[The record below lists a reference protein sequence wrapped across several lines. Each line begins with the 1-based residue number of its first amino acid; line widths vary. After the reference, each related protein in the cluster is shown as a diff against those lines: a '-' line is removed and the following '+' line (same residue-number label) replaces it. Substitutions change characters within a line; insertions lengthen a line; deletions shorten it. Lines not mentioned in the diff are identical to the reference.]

1 MKPGAAL
8 TLPAPMVV
16 YLTRHAEKTSG
27 PDPELSE
34 RGMLRARNLATMLRR
49 AGIAHI
55 YATPFRRARQTA
67 DALATRVALPVQ
79 SYEPGTQA
87 AFARQLLALG
97 GNVLVVGHTDTLPD
111 LIRLLGGEPGM
122 PYLET
127 DFDRVYQLVIASDG
141 QVTTTLL
148 ASLP

>member
-1 MKPGAAL
+1 M
-8 TLPAPMVV
+8 TAPMVV
-16 YLTRHAEKTSG
+16 YLTRHAEKMSG

-34 RGMLRARNLATMLRR
+34 RGLLRARNIATMLRR
-49 AGIAHI
+49 SGIGHI
-55 YATPFRRARQTA
+55 YATPFRRAHQTGE
-67 DALATRVALPVQ
+67 ALAARLGLAVQ
-79 SYEPGTQA
+79 SYDPGAQN

-97 GNVLVVGHTDTLPD
+97 GTMLVVGHTDTIPD

-127 DFDRVYQLVIASDG
+127 DFDRVYQLVIAGDG
-141 QVTTTLL
+141 SVTTTLL

>member
-1 MKPGAAL
+1 MHGAS
-8 TLPAPMVV
+8 TLPVPTVI

-27 PDPELSE
+27 ADPALSE
-34 RGMLRARNLATMLRR
+34 RGLLRARNIATMLRR
-49 AGIAHI
+49 AGIRHI
-55 YATPFRRARQTA
+55 YATPFLRAHQTA
-67 DALATRVALPVQ
+67 EALATRIGATVQ
-79 SYEPGTQA
+79 SYDPGAQH

-97 GNVLVVGHTDTLPD
+97 GSALVVGHTDTIPD

-127 DFDRVYQLVIASDG
+127 DFDRVYQLVISADG
-141 QVTTTLL
+141 HVTTTLL